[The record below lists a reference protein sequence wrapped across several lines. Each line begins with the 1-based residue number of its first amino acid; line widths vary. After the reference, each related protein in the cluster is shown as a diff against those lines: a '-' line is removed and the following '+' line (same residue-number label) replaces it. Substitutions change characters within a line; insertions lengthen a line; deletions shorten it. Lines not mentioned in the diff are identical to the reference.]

1 MTKSNI
7 GFVGAGNMA
16 QAIIGGLIKT
26 GTSVDQLYIYEP
38 NEALARQL
46 AANPGIQV
54 MSASVELLEYC
65 DVIVLAV
72 KPQIMQ
78 QALAGFRG
86 AAPKSEAFFIS
97 VAAGLPIALMQKWL
111 RAAHPI
117 VRVMPNTPAL
127 VGAGVSGLFAS
138 DEVNEAQ
145 RQQAESIL
153 RAVGSVIWVDEE
165 ALIDSVTAVSGSGP
179 AYFFYFIEA
188 LEKAALQNGLNAEQA
203 KILSLETAF
212 GAAKLALESDVGAA
226 TLRERVTSPG
236 GTTEAALKTF
246 ADLKFSEGIAE
257 AVAAAATRARK
268 LAKLADS

>member
-1 MTKSNI
+1 MTKTNI

-16 QAIIGGLIKT
+16 QAIMGGLIKT
-26 GTSVDQLYIYEP
+26 GTPVDRLFIYEP

-46 AANPGIQV
+46 VVNPGVQA
-54 MSASVELLEYC
+54 MSNSADLLEHC

-72 KPQIMQ
+72 KPQIMP
-78 QALAGFRG
+78 AVLAAFKGVMLK
-86 AAPKSEAFFIS
+86 PDAFFVSI
-97 VAAGLPIALMQKWL
+97 AAGLPIALMQKWL
-111 RAAHPI
+111 GAAHPMG
-117 VRVMPNTPAL
+117 RVMPNTPAL
-127 VGAGVSGLFAS
+127 VGAGVSGLFAG
-138 DEVNEAQ
+138 DEVSEDQ
-145 RQQAESIL
+145 RQLAESLL

-188 LEKAALQNGLNAEQA
+188 LEKAALENGLNAEQA

-246 ADLKFSEGIAE
+246 AALNISDGIAE
-257 AVAAAATRARK
+257 AVNAAAERARE
-268 LAKLADS
+268 LARLADA